1 MITLLSGADVIGTYL
16 YIRILMCK
24 IARPQKCKI
33 LWGQPKIKHL
43 QLYIYIYILLY
54 YIILKSLSL
63 KRQFLNTFIKWG
75 GGIQTWDVSLESLGY
90 AIELQNS

>member
-1 MITLLSGADVIGTYL
+1 MITLLSRADVIGTYL
-16 YIRILMCK
+16 YIRILTCK

-43 QLYIYIYILLY
+43 QLYIYIYI

-63 KRQFLNTFIKWG
+63 KRQILNTFIKWG

>member
-43 QLYIYIYILLY
+43 QLYIYIYI
-54 YIILKSLSL
+54 ILKSLSL
-63 KRQFLNTFIKWG
+63 KRQILNTFIKWG

-90 AIELQNS
+90 AIELQNP

>member
-1 MITLLSGADVIGTYL
+1 MITLLSRADVIGTYL
-16 YIRILMCK
+16 YIRILTCK
-24 IARPQKCKI
+24 IARPQKYKI
-33 LWGQPKIKHL
+33 LWGQPKIKYL
-43 QLYIYIYILLY
+43 QLYIYIYI

-63 KRQFLNTFIKWG
+63 KRQILNTFIKWG

>member
-1 MITLLSGADVIGTYL
+1 MITLLSGVDVIGTYL

-43 QLYIYIYILLY
+43 QLYYIILY

-90 AIELQNS
+90 AIELQNP